1 MGNASNKVSKDVIVA
16 KSTSL
21 FNSQDV
27 KVVKDILGKGHSE
40 YTARR
45 ILEDAEK
52 RQLQKVK
59 HEEDSKNWIHRDW
72 RVQAGLKIEEVRQEA
87 KEQDAKEQ
95 EAKEQDAKEQEAKE
109 QKLFI
114 PSLPKKA
121 VETSSQILA
130 VESIS
135 PTEEASAVQSSQVV
149 KPTTKE
155 LVQTEAL
162 ETQVFQPP
170 TEEASETAADAEPNV
185 EVCVFEGENASA
197 VLYITQ
203 PTASIFKGS
212 SKYGNNSQAGSYVV
226 SEEALS
232 EDYEMDGGGFMRI
245 ANEDD

>member
-95 EAKEQDAKEQEAKE
+95 DAKE

>member
-87 KEQDAKEQ
+87 KEQD
-95 EAKEQDAKEQEAKE
+95 AKE

>member
-170 TEEASETAADAEPNV
+170 TEEASETAADAEQ
-185 EVCVFEGENASA
+185 S
-197 VLYITQ
+197 
-203 PTASIFKGS
+203 
-212 SKYGNNSQAGSYVV
+212 
-226 SEEALS
+226 
-232 EDYEMDGGGFMRI
+232 
-245 ANEDD
+245 